1 MEIINIGDKSKLC
14 RNIIDGIQCKRLLN
28 ISVKKHYKGYCSRC
42 YYKVFPDEIRTIN
55 YKIKEQA
62 VVDYIDKFY
71 SKDYYIIYD
80 KPIGNTNKSPDIV
93 IICANYVIIIEV
105 DEFQHKNGGHKGG
118 QYSKE
123 NEENK
128 MKIIRDYF
136 KTQNK
141 KTIYLR
147 FNPDDYLSKDN
158 IKIKSPWKENEDKL
172 LVVVDETDWN
182 NRLAKLKEKVDYYLK
197 KKEIKN
203 NSTKYLFYD

>member
-1 MEIINIGDKSKLC
+1 MFNITAKKCINILDNGSQC
-14 RNIIDGIQCKRLLN
+14 TIQAQL
-28 ISVKKHYKGYCSRC
+28 KKYKGYCSHC
-42 YYKVFPDEIRTIN
+42 YYKLFPDEIRTTN
-55 YKIKEQA
+55 YKVKEQA
-62 VVDYIDKFY
+62 VVDFIDELY
-71 SKDYYIIYD
+71 SKNYNIIYD

-93 IICANYVIIIEV
+93 MNCKNYVIVIEV
-105 DEFQHKNGGHKGG
+105 DENQHKTHSKPGEL
-118 QYSKE
+118 YSKE

-128 MKIIRDYF
+128 MKLIRDYF

-197 KKEIKN
+197 KKSIKN
-203 NSTKYLFYD
+203 NSTKYLFYDGF